1 MSSWIGHALGALLIS
16 APLRKEGLGRLELG
30 VVALSILPDVID
42 LAILPAPHPDESH
55 SIAAVVALGLL
66 AWLCSPW
73 WAPSGRSL
81 SPRVLGVCLLAA
93 GSHLVLDLLA
103 NPPAYLLAWPW
114 SEQRYGLSHGMLPAA
129 PALSLS
135 SFYFYRNILLEC
147 AIFVPPW
154 VLSHARW
161 RAAPALALG
170 ALCSLLGLFVSTTM
184 IR

>member
-1 MSSWIGHALGALLIS
+1 MSSWIGHALGGLLLS
-16 APLRKEGLGRLELG
+16 GPLRAEGLGRLEVG

-55 SIAAVVALGLL
+55 SLVAIAALGLL

-73 WAPSGRSL
+73 WAGGDRRL

-93 GSHLVLDLLA
+93 CSHLALDILA

-114 SEQRYGLSHGMLPAA
+114 SEERYGISHGILPAA
-129 PALSLS
+129 PAVSLR

-154 VLSHARW
+154 VLSQARW
-161 RAAPALALG
+161 RSGPALVLG
-170 ALCSLLGLFVSTTM
+170 GLCSLLGLFVSTTM